1 MSDRITRESFRSAF
15 LAERER
21 LRQKQIPIDAAD
33 VMALLEPLFVERE
46 KSEAL
51 HCRLIAATEVVT
63 QCGPG
68 EEPWDLLCEAMVDC
82 QVVVPADVLAE
93 ARKVIATGLDWWTTV
108 RAWW

>member
-15 LAERER
+15 LLERER
-21 LRQKQIPIDAAD
+21 LRQKQIPIDAD
-33 VMALLEPLFVERE
+33 DALALIEPLFAERE

-51 HCRLIAATEVVT
+51 HARLIAAVEVVT
-63 QCGPG
+63 HCGPG

-93 ARKVIATGLDWWTTV
+93 ARKSIATGLEALATDLT
-108 RAWW
+108 